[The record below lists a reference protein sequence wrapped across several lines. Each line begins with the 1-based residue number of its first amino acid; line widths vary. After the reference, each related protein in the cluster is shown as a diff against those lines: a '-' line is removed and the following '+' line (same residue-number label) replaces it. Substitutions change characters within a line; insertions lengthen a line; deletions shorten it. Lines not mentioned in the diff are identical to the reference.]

1 MQRPCPSLLQ
11 MTLFAAVLQLADAAT
26 VKKAEE
32 L

>member
-1 MQRPCPSLLQ
+1 MQRPCPTMLQ
-11 MTLFAAVLQLADAAT
+11 MTLFAALLQVADAAT

>member
-11 MTLFAAVLQLADAAT
+11 MTPFAAVLQVADAAT